1 MIRLDY
7 RDARPIYE
15 QVRDGLR
22 SLMVTGVLAAG
33 EKLPSVRSLATEL
46 AINPNTIQRA
56 YSQLETEGY
65 VYTVSGRGTFVCEVR
80 EQNRQRRAEVT
91 ARVQPLMEELRDLG
105 MTREEWTDLWKG
117 GDNSLKPLRR
127 FVHCTLIS
135 RNHSD
140 NQGNG
145 THCDCHDGTDR
156 STWT

>member
-1 MIRLDY
+1 MIVLDY
-7 RDARPIYE
+7 RDSRPLYQQVKARL
-15 QVRDGLR
+15 RRMMLTGL
-22 SLMVTGVLAAG
+22 LEPD
-33 EKLPSVRSLATEL
+33 EKLPSVRSLATQL

-117 GDNSLKPLRR
+117 GD
-127 FVHCTLIS
+127 
-135 RNHSD
+135 SD
-140 NQGNG
+140 A
-145 THCDCHDGTDR
+145 
-156 STWT
+156 